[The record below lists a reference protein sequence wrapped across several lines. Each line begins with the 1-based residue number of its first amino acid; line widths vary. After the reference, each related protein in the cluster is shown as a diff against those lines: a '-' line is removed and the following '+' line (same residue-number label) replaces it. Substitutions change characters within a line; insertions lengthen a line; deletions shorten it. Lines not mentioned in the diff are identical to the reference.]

1 MRHETCARTAAAT
14 PVLLEFLVHKFTFH
28 WHIFFQDEN
37 SGEKFIN
44 VKKGKEE
51 GGKGKIGRMRIPV
64 QRTLSMVPVQ
74 ECIATQKQK
83 SGPAPQQLT

>member
-44 VKKGKEE
+44 VKKAKE
-51 GGKGKIGRMRIPV
+51 GGGKRKAECAYPSNEHFQWSQSKSVLPPKNRKVV
-64 QRTLSMVPVQ
+64 QPHSNLRD
-74 ECIATQKQK
+74 
-83 SGPAPQQLT
+83 